1 MFSDETRVKC
11 RTCGAYVAKEEVP
24 TCISWCS
31 QARACIGEQRWAA
44 LMADPEEDEPERAG
58 EQGGGDA

>member
-11 RTCGAYVAKEEVP
+11 RACGAYVVKEEVP

-31 QARACIGEQRWAA
+31 QARACIGEERWAA
-44 LMADPEEDEPERAG
+44 LMSVDDKADEKPEAD
-58 EQGGGDA
+58 